1 MEEVDSNEETI
12 ALVAEEDT
20 LMGDTDDD
28 DVTVIGNDDETVIG
42 DADVGGIV
50 FNESKIGQ
58 YSGFD
63 DYNGIN
69 DECVLYY
76 DWLADSATT
85 SHICNQREAFIDYWP
100 AGGKTVAGVGN
111 SKMPIDGWES
121 VELQSKYGGKS
132 YRLWLEDIMYVP
144 SNRNNL
150 LSLGQW
156 DQGRQT
162 YVGGGGKITLND
174 THGTLWWQV

>member
-1 MEEVDSNEETI
+1 MQSPTPRLTLKRKFESANEQQLAKWKKTNKQTNAMMEEVDSNEETI

-85 SHICNQREAFIDYWP
+85 SHICNQREAFIDY
-100 AGGKTVAGVGN
+100 
-111 SKMPIDGWES
+111 
-121 VELQSKYGGKS
+121 
-132 YRLWLEDIMYVP
+132 
-144 SNRNNL
+144 
-150 LSLGQW
+150 
-156 DQGRQT
+156 
-162 YVGGGGKITLND
+162 
-174 THGTLWWQV
+174 